1 MTVKEL
7 TCPRCN
13 ASVSPLEF
21 RCKYCG
27 AYYIVENNTATS
39 PLATD
44 EQLKKWLLR
53 VGKELMGKG
62 TWETVS
68 KGERFDFLVKAVHV
82 IRDSL
87 EVELSRKPTIA
98 EVEKNFAELIKAE
111 NDTS

>member
-1 MTVKEL
+1 MRMTVKEL

-44 EQLKKWLLR
+44 EQLEKWILR
-53 VGKELMGKG
+53 IVKEPKRRG
-62 TWETVS
+62 TWDAVS
-68 KGERFDFLVKAVHV
+68 KGERFDFLVKEVHV
-82 IRDSL
+82 IRDLL
-87 EVELSRKPTIA
+87 EVKLSRKPTIA
-98 EVEKNFAELIKAE
+98 EVEKKFDELIKE
-111 NDTS
+111 E